1 MCRGRRFDAPFYKII
16 PQKEKEINKMILET
30 KNKTIKLVLKTR
42 KIVDITNT
50 LKNKN
55 FEDAYFKALQD
66 NDLNALSKII
76 YTLAEDNEGKHSFN
90 SSEEVY
96 EFLDDYRKEKGKSYE
111 DIFKELT
118 EVINEEGFFIK
129 KRSKKELAEM
139 ISNPLSGTNMNELIQ
154 KSAEKAISKIAEEQ
168 FQGFKV

>member
-1 MCRGRRFDAPFYKII
+1 
-16 PQKEKEINKMILET
+16 MILET
-30 KNKTIKLVLKTR
+30 KNKIINLVLKTK
-42 KIVDITNT
+42 KIVEITNT

-55 FEDAYFKALQD
+55 FEDAYFKALQG

-96 EFLDDYRKEKGKSYE
+96 EFLDDYRKENGKSYE

-129 KRSKKELAEM
+129 KRNKKELAEM

-154 KSAEKAISKIAEEQ
+154 KSAEKAISRIAEEQ

>member
-1 MCRGRRFDAPFYKII
+1 
-16 PQKEKEINKMILET
+16 MILET
-30 KNKTIKLVLKTR
+30 KNKTINLVLKTR

-96 EFLDDYRKEKGKSYE
+96 EFLDDYRKEKGKTYD